1 MDIFDYF
8 LSVQPTGAALKDANN
23 RSIVLARRMATLN
36 KKRKDELE
44 TLRTAI
50 AKLML
55 VVETQHRLLVKK
67 GVCTEEEFTTVLRE
81 VDLEDG
87 TEDGQRRRR

>member
-1 MDIFDYF
+1 MDIIDY
-8 LSVQPTGAALKDANN
+8 LLTPNVASLNDANN
-23 RSIVLARRMATLN
+23 RSIALARRMATLN
-36 KKRKDELE
+36 KKRKDEME

-55 VVETQHRLLVKK
+55 VVETQHRMLVKK
-67 GVCTEEEFTTVLRE
+67 GVCSEEEFGALLRE

-87 TEDGQRRRR
+87 TADGQRRRR

>member
-1 MDIFDYF
+1 MDIIDY
-8 LSVQPTGAALKDANN
+8 LLTPTVAALNDSNN
-23 RSIVLARRMATLN
+23 RSIALARRMATLN
-36 KKRKDELE
+36 KKRQDEGE

-55 VVETQHRLLVKK
+55 VVETQHRMLVKK
-67 GVCTEEEFTTVLRE
+67 GVCSEEEFTALLRE

-87 TEDGQRRRR
+87 TQDGQRRRR